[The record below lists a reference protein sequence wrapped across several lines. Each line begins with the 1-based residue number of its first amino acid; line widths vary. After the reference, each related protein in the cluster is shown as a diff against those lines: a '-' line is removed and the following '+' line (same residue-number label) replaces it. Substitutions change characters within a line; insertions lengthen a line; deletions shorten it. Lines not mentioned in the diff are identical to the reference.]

1 MKNLL
6 SIGVEKS
13 TVLAARQTIMAILNS
28 KAEEATKR
36 EALRT
41 LTKITAVNNTTI
53 SGCNFSVI
61 PVPVKGVPK

>member
-6 SIGVEKS
+6 HIGVERD

-36 EALRT
+36 QALLT
-41 LTKITAVNNTTI
+41 LTKITSVNHTAV
-53 SGCNFSVI
+53 SGCSFY
-61 PVPVKGVPK
+61 G

>member
-6 SIGVEKS
+6 HIGVEKD
-13 TVLAARQTIMAILNS
+13 TILAARQTIMAILNS

-41 LTKITAVNNTTI
+41 LTKITSVNHTVV
-53 SGCNFSVI
+53 SGCSFS
-61 PVPVKGVPK
+61 G